1 MGRYFYKLICWDR
14 ALILWKK
21 NLPGRSITKVEKR
34 CSMVCC
40 GPRLSVH
47 FPSFLLVF
55 GHCRP
60 IFYSHIVIILFSL
73 ISPSFSWSSSFP
85 CSSIVTVTICFG
97 ILLLVNLKLYRTKFN
112 VVRRTVL
119 EVISSNGSVSF
130 VIV

>member
-1 MGRYFYKLICWDR
+1 MNLKKWKGIFTSKFVGTGPSSYEKIIYPAAISQRFR
-14 ALILWKK
+14 NTALR
-21 NLPGRSITKVEKR
+21 P
-34 CSMVCC
+34 CC
-40 GPRLSVH
+40 GPWLSVH

-73 ISPSFSWSSSFP
+73 ISPSFP

-97 ILLLVNLKLYRTKFN
+97 IILLVNLKLYRTKFN

-119 EVISSNGSVSF
+119 EVINSTGSVSF